1 MGETH
6 PVDPTAALFA
16 DRLAGLPVER
26 LEVAH
31 LDRAGRLLGYSSVAG
46 GTGSTPLPIRRII
59 ADALALDADAL
70 VIAHNHPSGD
80 PTPSPA
86 DLRATRRLADAAHPL
101 GLRVI
106 DHLVVADGG
115 WRSFRTLGLL

>member
-1 MGETH
+1 MGDAF
-6 PVDPTAALFA
+6 PAKATAALLA
-16 DRLAGLPVER
+16 DRLANLPEER

-31 LDRAGRLLGYSSVAG
+31 LDRKGRLLGYSSLAG
-46 GTGSTPLPIRRII
+46 DAGSVPLPIRQII

-106 DHLVVADGG
+106 DHLVVGRGG
-115 WRSFRTLGLL
+115 WHSLRALGLL